1 MLKLLWDVVIEQ
13 DGYLSVF
20 FTPWRRE
27 KSCSDRGGVKAERL
41 RQHQAEYWHLRALVT
56 AVMHHRLSKL
66 EREKHKS

>member
-27 KSCSDRGGVKAERL
+27 KSRSDRGGVKAERL
-41 RQHQAEYWHLRALVT
+41 RQHLRALVT